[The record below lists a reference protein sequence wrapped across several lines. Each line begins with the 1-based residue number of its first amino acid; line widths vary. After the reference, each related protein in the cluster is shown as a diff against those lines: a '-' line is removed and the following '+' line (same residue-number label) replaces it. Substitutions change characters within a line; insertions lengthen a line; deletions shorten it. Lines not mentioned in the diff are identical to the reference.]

1 MKSINDICFIIQT
14 RLGSKRASKKA
25 IRPFVNTTLFNIA
38 IEKVLESNIIPNKN
52 VYISVYE
59 QELIDIA
66 NEYDVN
72 IYKRS
77 YESANEHGSFSPK
90 LLYEWYNKLPYK
102 YCILLN
108 ICHPLLTIETIDNF
122 IKHYLNTDSDGLF
135 SVIEKKQYYWDKN
148 GKSLTS
154 WNGKKTMHTN
164 LAESVYEAAHCLYA
178 SRMSIIDDDYWMDS
192 NSPPTP
198 ELFVVKESESFDID
212 YLWQFEV
219 AEILYKNRKKYYN
232 IIKHEEN

>member
-1 MKSINDICFIIQT
+1 MKSINDVCFIIQT
-14 RLGSKRASKKA
+14 RLDSKRIPKKS
-25 IRPFVNTTLFNIA
+25 IRPFGNTTLFNIA
-38 IEKVLESNIIPNKN
+38 IEKILKSNLIPNKN

-59 QELIDIA
+59 KELLDIA

-77 YESANEHGSFSPK
+77 YKSANEHGSFSSK
-90 LLYEWYNKLPYK
+90 LIYEWYDKLPYK

-108 ICHPLLTIETIDNF
+108 ICNPFLTVKTIDNF
-122 IKHYLNTDSDGLF
+122 VKHYINTESEGLF
-135 SVIEKKQYYWDKN
+135 TVIEKKQYYWDIN
-148 GKSLTS
+148 GKSLTD
-154 WNGKKTMHTN
+154 WKGKMIMNTN
-164 LAESVYEAAHCLYA
+164 LIKPIYEAAHCLYA
-178 SRMSIIDDDYWMDS
+178 SRMDIIGDDYWMDT

-219 AEILYKNRKKYYN
+219 GQKLY
-232 IIKHEEN
+232 ENEL